1 MKRLSFSIVI
11 NTYNRGPSLAV
22 TLDSLRFLKHPS
34 FEVVVVNGPSTDS
47 SVQLLE
53 GWRDRVKVGHCPITN
68 LSVSRNIGIAMSSGD
83 VVAFIDDDAVPEPE
97 WLDQLEAGYTSPNV
111 GGVGGM
117 VYNHTGYQFQ
127 AKYILCNRMGDA
139 KLDFENNPSDRYSFP
154 GTNWYCAH
162 IGTNSSFRR
171 RALVEIGGF
180 DEEYEYYLDETD
192 VCLRMVDAGY
202 EVRFVDDAFIHHKYL
217 PSHLRN
223 EKKALKNRFPVVKN
237 KYYFTHKNAWRNH
250 TEQEI
255 AANLE
260 GWRQGQVNDSRWCSE
275 NGLSTPADHEAFL
288 ADFERAS
295 RVGLEH
301 ARERPAQMLTAEL
314 LRAHASDFMPFRTA
328 TAAGGRMVA
337 CFLSQDYPPRLT
349 GGIARFTADLAG
361 ALADR
366 GHDVHV
372 LTRGQDHSTV
382 DYEAG
387 VWVHRIV
394 VGEVPRSEAAAA
406 LGVPQHIWNYS
417 ATMLAELARIHSHH
431 PVDVVHA
438 PVWDAEGIAI
448 LLDGRFRLVTS
459 LMTTLQI
466 ALDTHPEWT
475 RDPAFVRDF
484 IEPMKEVEKRLF
496 LDSPGLHAISA
507 AIARTVEAQYGIALP
522 LERTSILP
530 LGMAPREAR
539 PAELPGELN
548 LLFVGRLERRKG
560 VDVLLAVAPQLLE
573 RYPGLHLT
581 LLGDDS
587 LVEAEDGR
595 TFRQAF
601 EARHAAAPW
610 MARVHFEGKVP
621 DERLFACLAGCDFF
635 VAPSRFE
642 SFGLI
647 FLEAMMFAKPVVGC
661 RAGGM
666 PEIIVEG
673 ETGLLAEPGDE
684 PSLLQ
689 CLDRLAADASLRD
702 RMGRRGLEVYRQR
715 FTVEAT
721 AAATQDFL
729 RRVAEGAGAPRE
741 QVPARRSTAPVAG

>member
-1 MKRLSFSIVI
+1 MERLSFSIVI
-11 NTYNRGPSLAV
+11 NTYNRGPSLAI

-53 GWRDRVKVGHCPITN
+53 GWRDRVKVGHCPVTN
-68 LSVSRNIGIAMSSGD
+68 LSISRNIGIAMASGD

-97 WLDQLEAGYTSPNV
+97 WLDQLEAGYTSRNV

-139 KLDFENNPSDRYSFP
+139 RLEFETNPSDRYSFP

-171 RALVEIGGF
+171 DALIEIGGF

-192 VCLRMVDAGY
+192 VCLRMVDAGF

-237 KYYFTHKNAWRNH
+237 KFYFTHKNAWRNH

-260 GWRQGQVNDSRWCSE
+260 RWREGQVNDSRWCAE
-275 NGLSTPADHEAFL
+275 NGLSAPADHEAFL

-301 ARERPAQMLTAEL
+301 ARERPARMLTAEL
-314 LRAHASDFMPFRTA
+314 LCRHESAFMPFRTL
-328 TAAGGRMVA
+328 TAAHGRMA
-337 CFLSQDYPPRLT
+337 ICFLSQDFPPRLT
-349 GGIARFTADLAG
+349 GGIARFTADLARG
-361 ALADR
+361 LADR

-372 LTRGQDHSTV
+372 LTRGRDHSTV

-394 VGEVPRSEAAAA
+394 VGEVPRSDAAAA
-406 LGVPQHIWNYS
+406 LGVPQHIWDYS
-417 ATMLAELARIHSHH
+417 ATMLAELERIHSHH
-431 PVDVVHA
+431 PVDVVEA

-459 LMTTLQI
+459 LMTTLRI

-484 IEPMKEVEKRLF
+484 IQPMLGIEKRLF
-496 LDSPGLHAISA
+496 LESPGLHSISA
-507 AIARTVEAQYGIALP
+507 EIARTVEAQYAIGLP
-522 LERTSILP
+522 RERTGIVP
-530 LGMAPREAR
+530 LGMAPRTAQ
-539 PAELPGELN
+539 PAALPGSPS

-560 VDVLLAVAPQLLE
+560 VDVLLAVLPRLLE
-573 RYPGLHLT
+573 RHPGLHVT
-581 LLGDDS
+581 LLGDDT
-587 LVEAEDGR
+587 LAEFDGR
-595 TFRQAF
+595 TARAGF
-601 EARHAAAPW
+601 EARHAGAPW
-610 MARVHFEGKVP
+610 IERVHFEGRVT
-621 DERLFACLAGCDFF
+621 DERLFACVAGCDFF

-666 PEIIVEG
+666 PEIIVDG

-684 PSLLQ
+684 PSLLR
-689 CLDRLAADASLRD
+689 CLDALAGDASLRE
-702 RMGRRGLEVYRQR
+702 RMGRRGLEVYRGR
-715 FTVEAT
+715 FTVDAT
-721 AAATQDFL
+721 AADTEAFL
-729 RRVAEGAGAPRE
+729 RRVAAGAT
-741 QVPARRSTAPVAG
+741 VPWEAASRRATAPVAP